1 MLRGELLSDWES
13 WDWLRELF
21 DVSKWFLFFQK
32 LLFFLEDYSISIV
45 MHVLEFL
52 MNLSDLCIGQTVGL
66 SIDEALDGS
75 DLVSVN
81 EIWVISIVVD

>member
-1 MLRGELLSDWES
+1 
-13 WDWLRELF
+13 
-21 DVSKWFLFFQK
+21 
-32 LLFFLEDYSISIV
+32 